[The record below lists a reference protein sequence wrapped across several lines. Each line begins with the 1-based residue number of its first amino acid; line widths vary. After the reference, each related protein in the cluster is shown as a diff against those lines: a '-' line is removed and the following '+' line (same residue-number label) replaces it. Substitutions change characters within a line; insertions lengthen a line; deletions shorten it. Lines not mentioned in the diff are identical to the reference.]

1 MVKGEHADN
10 KAGAVFVFYAI
21 PCVFFR
27 INKAFENNAI
37 VFFVFVIKKKQN
49 VSRLKILHKA
59 LIKGAVARPSVVIRI

>member
-1 MVKGEHADN
+1 MVKGKHTDN

-37 VFFVFVIKKKQN
+37 VFFMVVVKKKQN
-49 VSRLKILHKA
+49 VSWLKILHNG
-59 LIKGAVARPSVVIRI
+59 LIKRGGCPPPLIIRI